1 MRPSPVYVLFCISF
15 FITTGLIARN
25 KVTVFGLTENARV
38 ENAGLENAGKDSVCN
53 TVHCLFL
60 LSPAARTE

>member
-1 MRPSPVYVLFCISF
+1 MRDQ
-15 FITTGLIARN
+15 
-25 KVTVFGLTENARV
+25 NARV
-38 ENAGLENAGKDSVCN
+38 ENAGLENAGKDSVWN

>member
-1 MRPSPVYVLFCISF
+1 MHWIHRVD
-15 FITTGLIARN
+15 R
-25 KVTVFGLTENARV
+25 NARV
-38 ENAGLENAGKDSVCN
+38 ENAGLENAGKDCVWN